1 MSMLKIIDLDID
13 EDLSGDTRVSE
24 IALVLEPAVE
34 VDFVY
39 FENEQ
44 FKSYTDYPKAAQAA
58 ACKAKKFYNEK
69 GNPND
74 CLTSVGVARMNQ
86 LCSGSPVSEETI
98 ARMSAFARHL
108 KGEDISYEEG
118 CQGLAVDAW
127 GGRVGIEWAQRKLE
141 QIRNEKDKN

>member
-1 MSMLKIIDLDID
+1 MLKIINLDIE
-13 EDLSGDTRVSE
+13 EDLSGDTRVEE
-24 IALVLEPAVE
+24 IALVMEPAVE

-39 FENEQ
+39 FNQ
-44 FKSYTDYPKAAQAA
+44 QNFQSYSDYPEGAKKAA
-58 ACKAKKFYNEK
+58 CRAKKFYNEK
-69 GNPND
+69 ENPND

-86 LCSGSPVSEETI
+86 LCSGSPLSEKTI
-98 ARMSAFARHL
+98 ARMASFARHL

-141 QIRNEKDKN
+141 QIRNKKDE